1 MSQPREPQ
9 FSEDERT
16 PEQRL
21 EGVQWAFGVSAS
33 AGGAPSPELVQ
44 LYERYILGEIDMLA
58 IDVEVNRMY
67 PQYPSNDPY
76 AGRWTPNLDVAP
88 SRPYEPFPADY
99 VPEPA
104 EEEPAPAGPEVPAAV
119 CVAQLRAFVQ
129 EIVEHLAT
137 LPPRQQYMRLDV

>member
-1 MSQPREPQ
+1 MKQDREPQ
-9 FSEDERT
+9 FCETERT

-21 EGVQWAFGVSAS
+21 ESVQWAFGVSAS

-44 LYERYILGEIDMLA
+44 LYERYILGEIDTQY
-58 IDVEVNRMY
+58 IDRELNRMY

-76 AGRWTPNLDVAP
+76 AKYAP
-88 SRPYEPFPADY
+88 GEGPYIEPAPLVEAAPGFADDT
-99 VPEPA
+99 A
-104 EEEPAPAGPEVPAAV
+104 EEEEAPAGPEMPAAL

-137 LPPRQQYMRLDV
+137 QPPRQRYIQIDV